1 MQNGKIIIF
10 GKKVGHEITFDSKD
24 YLYISLSSS
33 KFIKVKVT
41 VSFRGEKGL
50 KYGTS
55 VNF

>member
-55 VNF
+55 VNI